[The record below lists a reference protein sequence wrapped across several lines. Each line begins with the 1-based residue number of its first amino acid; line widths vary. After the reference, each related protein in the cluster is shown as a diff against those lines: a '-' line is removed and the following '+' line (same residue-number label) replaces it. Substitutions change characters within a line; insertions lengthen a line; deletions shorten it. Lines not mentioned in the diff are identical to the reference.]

1 MRGCI
6 IFVFFFA
13 AVFLAISG
21 CQKEGFYEKS
31 DARLGFSTDTI
42 SFDTIFTTFG
52 STTKNLRIYNPY
64 NDPVEISKIYV
75 AGGSE
80 SKFRLNVDG
89 FMSNAVE
96 NIRINPKDSM
106 YVFVEVTIDPN
117 NANAPMVISDSIIFV
132 TNGNMQDV
140 NLRAYGQDVH
150 FFKDAIIEEDQIWM
164 ADKPYLVYNYLYV
177 DTGVTLTIK
186 EGVKIHMH
194 RNAQFLVGGTL
205 NATGSYENE
214 IVFQGDRL
222 EELYKDIPGQWGL
235 MVFTHTSHNNLM
247 DYCIIKN
254 STLGM
259 QIGLY
264 NEYTFPDLTIKNSI
278 IKNTTS
284 IGIYAFGAIILAE
297 NLVVA
302 NNGSYSLSLFR
313 GGNYNFTH
321 TTVGNFYGLYG
332 NRTEPAVALSNFVI
346 IPEEDENGQVQRIL
360 YPGLLEAATFNNS
373 IIYGNRN
380 EEILISSIEE
390 GGDMNYLFDHCLIK
404 VNPDSTNVT
413 DPAHFRDVILNE
425 SPNFKIRIPNDTTD
439 IDFSLDT
446 LSPAMNAGSMEI
458 ANQVP
463 FDIQGNSRIE
473 DIAPDLGAYERK
485 EE

>member
-1 MRGCI
+1 MRGCTI
-6 IFVFFFA
+6 VVFFFA
-13 AVFLAISG
+13 AVFLTFSG
-21 CQKEGFYEKS
+21 CQKESFYEKS

-64 NDPVEISKIYV
+64 DDPVEISKIYV

-89 FMSNAVE
+89 YMSNAVE

-117 NANAPMVISDSIIFV
+117 NANNPMVISDSIIFV

-140 NLRAYGQDVH
+140 NLLAYGQDVH
-150 FFKDAIIEEDQIWM
+150 FFKDAIIEEDQVWT

-177 DTGVTLTIK
+177 DTGVTLTIE
-186 EGVKIHMH
+186 EGVQIHMH

-205 NATGSYENE
+205 KANGSYESE

-222 EELYKDIPGQWGL
+222 EKLYQDIPGQWGL
-235 MVFTHTSHNNLM
+235 MVFTHTSHDNYMN
-247 DYCIIKN
+247 YCIVKN

-264 NEYTFPDLTIKNSI
+264 NEYTFPDLTIQNSI

-284 IGIYAFGAIILAE
+284 VGIYAFGAVILGE
-297 NLVVA
+297 NLVLA

-313 GGNYNFTH
+313 GGYYDFTH
-321 TTVGNFYGLYG
+321 TTVGNFFGAFG
-332 NRTEPAVALSNFVI
+332 NRTEPAVALSNFVV
-346 IPEEDENGQVQRIL
+346 IPEEDENGQVQRVL
-360 YPGLLEAATFNNS
+360 YSGALEVANFKNS

-380 EEILISSIEE
+380 EEILISSVEE
-390 GGDMNYLFDHCLIK
+390 GGEMNYFFDHCLIK
-404 VNPDSTNVT
+404 VNPDSTDIT
-413 DPAHFRDVILNE
+413 DLNHFREIIVNE
-425 SPNFKIRIPNDTTD
+425 PPNFKIRVPNDTTD
-439 IDFSLDT
+439 INFALDT
-446 LSPAMNAGSMEI
+446 LSPAKDAGSIEF

-463 FDIQGNSRIE
+463 FDIQRESRIN
-473 DIAPDLGAYERK
+473 DVAPDLGAYERK